1 MVIGVAISITLLL
14 LMLLFIDLYL
24 SDYSIGVGNNN
35 TPMCIRR
42 G

>member
-24 SDYSIGVGNNN
+24 SEYSIGNNN

>member
-14 LMLLFIDLYL
+14 LLFIDLYL
-24 SDYSIGVGNNN
+24 SEYSIGVGNNN